1 MYSLET
7 ISQLAKRRGFIWPSA
22 ELYGGMSGFCDW
34 GPLGLKLKEHIKREW
49 RRQISR
55 REDVYE
61 IETALITKQDILAA
75 SGHLKHFTDPMV
87 GCVKCHHKFREDELD
102 EKKCPDCSG
111 ALEADRP
118 FNLMF
123 KTHVGAKEDSSA
135 ETYLRPETAQGIFT
149 NFKNVIDALH
159 PKLPFGISQIGHSFR
174 NEITPRNFLYRSRE
188 FQQAELEWF
197 ASPEEA
203 DMWFQFWREERM
215 RWYLDLGMSPNNIRF
230 FDYPRT
236 ELAHYSTATT
246 DLQYRFGL
254 SVDGFSE
261 LEGIANRTDFDLKA
275 HTEGSGTELMGET
288 ENATKVVP
296 YVIEPSMGVDRA
308 TLAFL
313 MDAYTEDELGG
324 ERRVVLKLH
333 PRLAPM
339 TAAVFPLL
347 KNKPQLVEKAR
358 SVYASLRESI
368 DDIAWDDIGNIG
380 KRYRRQD
387 EVGTPWCMTIDFQT
401 LEDDT
406 VTVRERDTGEQ
417 IRVGIS
423 QLETYIRKGLGV

>member
-7 ISQLAKRRGFIWPSA
+7 IYQLAKRKGFIWPSA
-22 ELYGGMSGFCDW
+22 ELYGGMSGFWDW

-49 RRQISR
+49 RRQVSR

-87 GCVKCHHKFREDELD
+87 ECVKCKHRFREDELD
-102 EKKCPDCSG
+102 TKKCPDCGG
-111 ALEADRP
+111 ALEANQP

-123 KTHVGAKEDSSA
+123 KTHAGAKEDSSA
-135 ETYLRPETAQGIFT
+135 EAYLRPETAQGIFT

-197 ASPEEA
+197 TAPGEA
-203 DMWFQFWREERM
+203 DMWFGYWREERM
-215 RWYLDLGMSPNNIRF
+215 QWYLRLGMNKNNIRF

-236 ELAHYSTATT
+236 ELAHYSAATT

-254 SVDGFSE
+254 SADGFSE
-261 LEGIANRTDFDLKA
+261 LEGIANRTNFDLTA
-275 HTEGSGTELMGET
+275 HAEGSGVELVGET
-288 ENATKVVP
+288 EAGEKVVP

-313 MDAYTEDELGG
+313 MDAYAEDELGG
-324 ERRVVLKLH
+324 EKRVVLKLH
-333 PRLAPM
+333 PRLAPI

-358 SVYASLRESI
+358 SVYEGLHGMF
-368 DDIAWDDIGNIG
+368 DDIGWDDIGNIG

-387 EVGTPWCMTIDFQT
+387 EIGTPWCITIDFQT

-406 VTVRERDTGEQ
+406 VTVRDRDTG
-417 IRVGIS
+417 S
-423 QLETYIRKGLGV
+423 QTRHTIADLPAYIQRGMSL

>member
-1 MYSLET
+1 
-7 ISQLAKRRGFIWPSA
+7 
-22 ELYGGMSGFCDW
+22 MSGFWDW

-61 IETALITKQDILAA
+61 IETALITKQEILAA

-87 GCVKCHHKFREDELD
+87 ECVKCKHRFREDELT
-102 EKKCPDCSG
+102 EKKCPDCG
-111 ALEADRP
+111 GKLEANQP

-123 KTHVGAKEDSSA
+123 KTYAGAKVDSSA
-135 ETYLRPETAQGIFT
+135 EAYLRPETAQGIFT
-149 NFKNVIDALH
+149 NFKNVLDALH

-197 ASPEEA
+197 SPPKEA
-203 DMWFQFWREERM
+203 DMWFQYWREARM
-215 RWYLDLGMSPNNIRF
+215 QWYLRLGMNPNNIRF

-236 ELAHYSTATT
+236 ELAHYSAATT

-254 SVDGFSE
+254 SADGFSE

-275 HTEGSGTELMGET
+275 HSEGSGTELTGEL
-288 ENATKVVP
+288 EDAAKVVP
-296 YVIEPSMGVDRA
+296 HVIEPSMGVDRA

-324 ERRVVLKLH
+324 EKRIFLKLH

-358 SVYASLRESI
+358 FVFTALRESF

-387 EVGTPWCMTIDFQT
+387 EVGTPWCITIDFQT
-401 LEDDT
+401 LDDDT
-406 VTVRERDTGEQ
+406 VTVRSRDTGEQ
-417 IRVGIS
+417 TRESVS
-423 QLETYIRKGLGV
+423 ALADYIRKGLGA